1 MSEDLL
7 ILKSEYVDLENLEIF
22 IALIEYLEEKIKKSE
37 QGTKYY
43 KLKEE
48 GMDKTTIDN
57 YIKQMINNIEEGLMD
72 CDYRMIDQTSIY
84 KLEDFV
90 KMIQENKYL
99 KYEMRSIIEL
109 TKNRVKKKMK

>member
-57 YIKQMINNIEEGLMD
+57 YIKQMINNIEEGLMA